1 MKINTKY
8 YRSINITKNLFSKFY
23 KHTIFVIQGFQT
35 YISYIYKEL
44 HMSFSEIKLINF
56 NSIDQFYVM
65 TFNINFVNCIFKER
79 NIKGFS
85 LSFCFKISVTVRQE
99 ENEKAILFCRNNVN
113 TLSCFK
119 NSVKKKAKNWRA
131 SLLCLQNDESRDSQ
145 YKRTG
150 QISLQLPG

>member
-1 MKINTKY
+1 
-8 YRSINITKNLFSKFY
+8 
-23 KHTIFVIQGFQT
+23 
-35 YISYIYKEL
+35 
-44 HMSFSEIKLINF
+44 
-56 NSIDQFYVM
+56 M
-65 TFNINFVNCIFKER
+65 TFNINFFNCVFKEW
-79 NIKGFS
+79 NLKGFS

-113 TLSCFK
+113 TLSRFK
-119 NSVKKKAKNWRA
+119 NSVKEKAKNWRA

>member
-1 MKINTKY
+1 
-8 YRSINITKNLFSKFY
+8 
-23 KHTIFVIQGFQT
+23 
-35 YISYIYKEL
+35 
-44 HMSFSEIKLINF
+44 MS
-56 NSIDQFYVM
+56 
-65 TFNINFVNCIFKER
+65 FNINFFNCIFKER
-79 NIKGFS
+79 NLKGFS
-85 LSFCFKISVTVRQE
+85 PSFSFFSFPFKISVTVRQE

-113 TLSCFK
+113 MLSCFK